1 SRSTLKNTAIRV
13 TVCVASVCAG
23 TESKKNLSRIEWLCL
38 FCLGLTIQANIWKM
52 LMAELLNW
60 LFGQY
65 ADYTTLFI
73 VLELIAVIFGVASV
87 LLASK
92 TKVLAFPVGLVSTA
106 IFVYLLWK
114 WQLFGDMFINAYYSI
129 MSIYGWINWSK
140 NKENKKLPDYSAQ
153 TSQQQ
158 DALLKNNNAQNSIQV
173 EHLHIKDVPIL
184 TALASA
190 TVAFVASIYYFRPV
204 INNGFSFDGA
214 VLGLHL
220 FTWVDY
226 TDMLTTALF
235 LMAMWLMARRKIEHW
250 LLWIIADAISV
261 PLYFYKGF
269 TFTAVQYVVFT
280 LIAIW
285 AYYEW
290 QRRYRTQHGTQP
302 HTAHT

>member
-1 SRSTLKNTAIRV
+1 MV
-13 TVCVASVCAG
+13 
-23 TESKKNLSRIEWLCL
+23 E
-38 FCLGLTIQANIWKM
+38 TI
-52 LMAELLNW
+52 NW

-65 ADYTTLFI
+65 AEYSTLFI
-73 VLELIAVIFGVASV
+73 ILELIAVVFGIASV

-92 TKVLAFPVGLVSTA
+92 TNILVFPIGLVSTA

-114 WQLFGDMFINAYYSI
+114 WQLFGDMFINAYYTA
-129 MSIYGWINWSK
+129 MSLYGWINWSR
-140 NKENKKLPDYSAQ
+140 NKKNQ
-153 TSQQQ
+153 
-158 DALLKNNNAQNSIQV
+158 SINHEQSNEV
-173 EHLHIKDVPIL
+173 RIERLQANDVPIL
-184 TALASA
+184 SALAIGTIS
-190 TVAFVASIYYFRPV
+190 FVALIYYFRPV

-214 VLGLHL
+214 ILGLHL

-250 LLWIIADAISV
+250 ILWIIADAISV

-269 TFTAVQYVVFT
+269 TFTALQYVVFT

-290 QRRYRTQHGTQP
+290 QRRYRVQP
-302 HTAHT
+302 RAAYA

>member
-1 SRSTLKNTAIRV
+1 MV
-13 TVCVASVCAG
+13 
-23 TESKKNLSRIEWLCL
+23 
-38 FCLGLTIQANIWKM
+38 
-52 LMAELLNW
+52 ELLNG

-65 ADYTTLFI
+65 ADYPTLFI
-73 VLELIAVIFGVASV
+73 ALELIAVIFGVSSV

-92 TKVLAFPVGLVSTA
+92 TNILVFPIGLVSTA

-114 WQLFGDMFINAYYSI
+114 WQLFGDMFINAYYTV
-129 MSIYGWINWSK
+129 MSIYGWLNWSK
-140 NKENKKLPDYSAQ
+140 NKEDSKHQDHINP

-158 DALLKNNNAQNSIQV
+158 NERLNNTDDQSTIQV
-173 EHLHIKDVPIL
+173 EHLSKKDIPIL
-184 TALASA
+184 ALLATA
-190 TVAFVASIYYFRPV
+190 TMAFVALVYYFRPV
-204 INNGFSFDGA
+204 INNQFSFDGA

-261 PLYFYKGF
+261 PLYFYKGL
-269 TFTAVQYVVFT
+269 TFTALQYVVFT
-280 LIAIW
+280 FIAIW

-290 QRRYRTQHGTQP
+290 QRRYRVQSN
-302 HTAHT
+302 AAYA

>member
-1 SRSTLKNTAIRV
+1 
-13 TVCVASVCAG
+13 
-23 TESKKNLSRIEWLCL
+23 
-38 FCLGLTIQANIWKM
+38 
-52 LMAELLNW
+52 MAELLNW

-65 ADYTTLFI
+65 ADYPTLFI
-73 VLELIAVIFGVASV
+73 ALELIAVIFGVSSV

-92 TKVLAFPVGLVSTA
+92 TNILVFPIGLVSTA

-129 MSIYGWINWSK
+129 MSIYGWINWTQ
-140 NKENKKLPDYSAQ
+140 NKHNTAIKKHQDHINP
-153 TSQQQ
+153 TSQPQEKHVQ
-158 DALLKNNNAQNSIQV
+158 NTDAQPTIDV
-173 EHLHIKDVPIL
+173 EHLSKKDVPIL
-184 TALASA
+184 SALAAA
-190 TVAFVASIYYFRPV
+190 TIAFVALVYYFRPV
-204 INNGFSFDGA
+204 INNNFSFDGA

-261 PLYFYKGF
+261 PLYFYKGL
-269 TFTAVQYVVFT
+269 TFTALQYVVFT

-290 QRRYRTQHGTQP
+290 QRRYRLQSH
-302 HTAHT
+302 AAYA